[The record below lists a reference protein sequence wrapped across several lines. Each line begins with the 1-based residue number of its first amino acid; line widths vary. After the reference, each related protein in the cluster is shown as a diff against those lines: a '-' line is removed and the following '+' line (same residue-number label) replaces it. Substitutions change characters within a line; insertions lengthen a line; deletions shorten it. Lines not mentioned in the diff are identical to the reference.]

1 MATIRPKGRPVRWVG
16 YGAIAGEKV
25 LESGVTEPG
34 DVTGIADVLET
45 IAADDDDV
53 FIKRV
58 EPIAKLLPP
67 LPPVGTLLE
76 KNSLY
81 VHEGKVVLVQETH
94 ARVG

>member
-1 MATIRPKGRPVRWVG
+1 MAMIRPKDRPIRWVG

-45 IAADDDDV
+45 IAADDDDMFV
-53 FIKRV
+53 KKV

-67 LPPVGTLLE
+67 LPPIGMLLE
-76 KNSLY
+76 KNALY
-81 VHEGKVVLVQETH
+81 VYEGKVVLVQETH